1 MNEQTSKTVNPEPDG
16 ESVAT
21 GSGGRL
27 RSLIGIAIAV
37 VILVF
42 LARAIWRSWATVSTY
57 PWHFDARW
65 LSASAV
71 LAWVSFF
78 FFIWLWRFQLHV
90 LTGQLLAFK
99 TAFRIW
105 VLSNLGKYVP
115 GKVWAVAGMVYML
128 RKEKVASSNAV
139 SSSIL
144 HQAYSIAASGLFA
157 VVILGTEVF
166 SGLTWISWIAG
177 GFVLVIVL
185 YPPLF
190 AWFVN
195 LGLRLFRRGPIE
207 ITISPLRALG
217 IFLVYLLSWIVYGVS
232 LWTMLKGLSPTD
244 IGIWEG
250 SAAFVAAYLIG
261 FLAVFAPGG
270 LGVREGVL
278 TLLLSTHMDASLA
291 GVVAVASRLWTSV
304 VELLGLIP
312 IGLGLGRSPR

>member
-1 MNEQTSKTVNPEPDG
+1 MADPTSNPNPSEPNGAPGGQTP
-16 ESVAT
+16 
-21 GSGGRL
+21 GGRL
-27 RSLIGIAIAV
+27 RSLLGIAIAV
-37 VILVF
+37 VIFVF

-57 PWHFDARW
+57 PWRFDAGW
-65 LSASAV
+65 LSASVV
-71 LAWVSFF
+71 LVWVSFF
-78 FFIWLWRFQLHV
+78 FFIWLWRFQLHI
-90 LTGQLLAFK
+90 LTGRLLPFL

-128 RKEKVASSNAV
+128 RKENVSSSNAV
-139 SSSIL
+139 SSSLL

-157 VVILGTEVF
+157 AVILGTEVF
-166 SGLTWISWIAG
+166 SGLTWISWIIGAA
-177 GFVLVIVL
+177 VLVIVL
-185 YPPLF
+185 YPPSF
-190 AWFVN
+190 AWCVN

-217 IFLVYLLSWIVYGVS
+217 IFTVYLLSWVVYGVS

-250 SAAFVAAYLIG
+250 SASFVAAYLIG

-270 LGVREGVL
+270 LGVREGIL

-304 VELLGLIP
+304 VELLGLVP
-312 IGLGLGRSPR
+312 IGLGLGRSAR